1 MCCRLIGST
10 WLCQSGQVEA
20 HRRWRTV
27 APITREPSD
36 GNYVPEIRYFKLLLR
51 HGTCMNGDC
60 CSMAPRLVP
69 LSRSNRVA
77 LGGSLGLVQGML
89 LLCSKNLLNL
99 ALLKHMKRFRGP
111 SICVTEA
118 IGHGKQRLTR
128 GIPRGLIEGRYPWKG
143 HAVWYNAEPSDCNT
157 IIPLPTKHGR
167 VIVISLG

>member
-1 MCCRLIGST
+1 MPAWTIEKWVSQTPKSNDDWLYRYLCNLMCCRLIGST
-10 WLCQSGQVEA
+10 WLCQSGLVEA

-89 LLCSKNLLNL
+89 FLCSKNLLNL

-111 SICVTEA
+111 SIV
-118 IGHGKQRLTR
+118 
-128 GIPRGLIEGRYPWKG
+128 
-143 HAVWYNAEPSDCNT
+143 
-157 IIPLPTKHGR
+157 
-167 VIVISLG
+167 